1 MVELRLGGSYWELKG
16 NMILNDLAIK
26 LENIDIRERDRI
38 FFEAYKLSEE
48 EINKRILNGK

>member
-1 MVELRLGGSYWELKG
+1 MVKLRINGSYWELKG

-26 LENIDIRERDRI
+26 LENIDIRDRDRI

-48 EINKRILNGK
+48 EIKKRILNDK